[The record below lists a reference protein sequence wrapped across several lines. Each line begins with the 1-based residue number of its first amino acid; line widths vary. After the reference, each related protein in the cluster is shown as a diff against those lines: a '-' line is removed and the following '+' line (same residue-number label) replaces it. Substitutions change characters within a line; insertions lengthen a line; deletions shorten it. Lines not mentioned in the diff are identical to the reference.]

1 MEHGKLYTVLFAT
14 AVCLVSAVV
23 VSGSAV
29 GLRSMQE
36 ANRVLDRQKKV
47 LLVAG
52 LMEEGE
58 KIDSGEVDRRFEAS
72 IEPVVV
78 DLASGEVAEGVDPKT
93 FDQKEAAKDPETSKE
108 APDNKA
114 KVQRL
119 PDRAL
124 VYRVMEQDG
133 GLDMLVLPVEGKGL
147 WSTLY
152 GFLALD
158 ADGHTIRGLTFY
170 QHAETPG
177 LGGEIDNPRWKAL
190 WKGRQAYRD
199 GVPAIKVIKGSAGP
213 PSEAPYKVDGLSG
226 ATLTA
231 NGVTH
236 LVRFW
241 LGENGFSQVIAR
253 MTDYTPRSQGGV
265 S

>member
-1 MEHGKLYTVLFAT
+1 MEHGKLYTILFAT

-36 ANRVLDRQKKV
+36 ANKVLDRQKKV
-47 LLVAG
+47 LLVSG
-52 LMEEGE
+52 LMQEGE
-58 KIDSGEVDRRFEAS
+58 KIDAVEVDKRFAAS

-78 DLASGEVAEGVDPKT
+78 NLASGKIAEDVDVAT
-93 FDQKEAAKDPETSKE
+93 FDQKEATKNPATSKA
-108 APDNKA
+108 APENKA

-119 PDRAL
+119 PDNAL
-124 VYRVMEQDG
+124 VYKVNKNDG

-158 ADGHTIRGLTFY
+158 ADGNTIRGLTFY
-170 QHAETPG
+170 EHAETPG
-177 LGGEIDNPRWKAL
+177 LGGEIDNPKWKAL
-190 WKGRQAYRD
+190 WKGRRAYKD
-199 GVPAIKVIKGSAGP
+199 GLPAIKVVKGVAGP
-213 PSEAPYKVDGLSG
+213 VESAPYKVDGLSG

-231 NGVTH
+231 KGVTH
-236 LVRFW
+236 LVQFW
-241 LGENGFSQVIAR
+241 LGENGFTKTVANL
-253 MTDYTPRSQGGV
+253 TGNGGA